1 LLDFILILVYNI
13 NFIVWKNMD
22 KIFKYVSIGITIFCA
37 VMIGWHHNDP
47 EVSAWI
53 IGFTG
58 WFNHALDMFIKDKS
72 NEQV

>member
-1 LLDFILILVYNI
+1 
-13 NFIVWKNMD
+13 MD

-37 VMIGWHHNDP
+37 VMIYWHYNDP

-58 WFNHALDMFIKDKS
+58 WLNLSLEMMKKAK

>member
-1 LLDFILILVYNI
+1 
-13 NFIVWKNMD
+13 
-22 KIFKYVSIGITIFCA
+22 
-37 VMIGWHHNDP
+37 MIGWHHNDP

-58 WFNHALDMFIKDKS
+58 WFNLSLEMMKKAK